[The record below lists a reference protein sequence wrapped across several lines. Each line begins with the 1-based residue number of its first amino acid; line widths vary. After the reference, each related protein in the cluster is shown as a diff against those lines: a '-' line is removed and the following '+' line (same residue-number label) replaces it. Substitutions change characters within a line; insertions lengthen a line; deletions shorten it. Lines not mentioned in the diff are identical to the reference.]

1 MYNILHKTGQ
11 IASPSEKD
19 FRSINWLPTTKR
31 VNECINTIIT
41 FKLFYNTFPYY
52 LKEIFEFAPHCRMDT
67 RNQLAKPKIPFRK
80 TNMGKKTISVFGSS
94 LWKRLPESI
103 KKRMI

>member
-1 MYNILHKTGQ
+1 
-11 IASPSEKD
+11 
-19 FRSINWLPTTKR
+19 
-31 VNECINTIIT
+31 
-41 FKLFYNTFPYY
+41 
-52 LKEIFEFAPHCRMDT
+52 MDT